1 MPVPAED
8 HAMYGLADKDD
19 PRCVEASRR
28 IRAGTERWGDDWM
41 LDAADRYEE
50 RRARA
55 EEASSGAH

>member
-1 MPVPAED
+1 
-8 HAMYGLADKDD
+8 MYGLADKGD

-28 IRAGTERWGDDWM
+28 IRAGTERRGDDWM
-41 LDAADRYEE
+41 LDAADRHEE